1 MSVPHDLGLVLAGM
15 GGGLIG
21 SIAGLASLVTYPTL
35 LALGLSPIAAN
46 VTNTV
51 ALVWSGVGSTVGSR
65 PELVGQS
72 ARMRRLL
79 PFAAAGGAAGAV
91 LALVTPSDV
100 FARTVPWLILAGSL
114 ALLRPRPDRG
124 GGGAEVGSDRRSLP
138 LTLGAIALYGGYF
151 GAGAGV
157 LLLAVLLLA
166 TSETL
171 ARANGA
177 KNLLLGAANLAGA
190 AVFAAFGPVQWT
202 TALPLALGCLIG
214 ARLGPP
220 VVRRLPA
227 RPLRL
232 AIAVLGVGLAVAL
245 GVRAY

>member
-1 MSVPHDLGLVLAGM
+1 MPVLHELGLVLAGL

-65 PELVGQS
+65 PELAGQS

-79 PFAAAGGAAGAV
+79 PFAVAGGVAGAF
-91 LALVTPSDV
+91 LALVTPPGV
-100 FARTVPWLILAGSL
+100 FARIVPWLILAGSV
-114 ALLRPRPDRG
+114 ALLRPRPEG
-124 GGGAEVGSDRRSLP
+124 GEDGAGADRRSLP
-138 LTLGAIALYGGYF
+138 LTLGAIAFYGGYF
-151 GAGAGV
+151 
-157 LLLAVLLLA
+157 AVLLIA
-166 TSETL
+166 TSEPL

-177 KNLLLGAANLAGA
+177 KNLLLGAANLSGA
-190 AVFAAFGPVQWT
+190 VVFAAFGPVHWG

-227 RPLRL
+227 RPLRV
-232 AIAVLGVGLAVAL
+232 AIAVLGIGLAVTL
-245 GVRAY
+245 GVRAYSS